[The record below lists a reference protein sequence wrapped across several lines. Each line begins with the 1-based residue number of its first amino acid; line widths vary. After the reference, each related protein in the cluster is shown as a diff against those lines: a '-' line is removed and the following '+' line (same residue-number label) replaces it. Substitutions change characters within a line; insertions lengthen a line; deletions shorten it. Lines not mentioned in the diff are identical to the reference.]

1 MLDILINIL
10 LICGVIVASFV
21 AIYLLILFI
30 FIIVETIKMF
40 IEEIKFN
47 QKLKK

>member
-10 LICGVIVASFV
+10 LICGIIVASFV
-21 AIYLLILFI
+21 AICLLVLFI

-40 IEEIKFN
+40 IEEIK
-47 QKLKK
+47 LKNKNTR